1 MSKPRGYLTS
11 TARDPGAPSLPTVV
25 ELLQERGLCTLS
37 LMPVGRLDVES
48 EGLLLLTCDG
58 HLCRRMLHP
67 SRMCAKTY
75 LAVARG
81 HSRSSTWD
89 GHRLHHDRLRCTPEL
104 CAKVVEEGVVL
115 HAKSVAPYTTRPVKM
130 ELLSYQEAK
139 ALLGGG
145 DALQGCLAGVIA
157 GGSATRKCKLG
168 KWSEESQL
176 PERGHKDEP
185 VLPVSASG
193 STVAAEEVAEAQ
205 SLDFISVTLT
215 RGRFHEI
222 RLLLRAIGFE
232 TLRLIR
238 LTCGPLSDPRLLA
251 SPGAWREIEG
261 EELERLVEYSL
272 AHRCEH
278 KASDEAEVFA
288 DDSIAARMINVD
300 ALVDEAPIEAA
311 TPVQ

>member
-1 MSKPRGYLTS
+1 
-11 TARDPGAPSLPTVV
+11 
-25 ELLQERGLCTLS
+25 
-37 LMPVGRLDVES
+37 
-48 EGLLLLTCDG
+48 
-58 HLCRRMLHP
+58 
-67 SRMCAKTY
+67 
-75 LAVARG
+75 
-81 HSRSSTWD
+81 
-89 GHRLHHDRLRCTPEL
+89 
-104 CAKVVEEGVVL
+104 VVL
-115 HAKSVAPYTTRPVKM
+115 HAEGVAPYTTRPVKM

-157 GGSATRKCKLG
+157 GSRATRKCKLG
-168 KWSEESQL
+168 KRSEESQL
-176 PERGHKDEP
+176 PERGHNDEP
-185 VLPVSASG
+185 ALPVSASG
-193 STVAAEEVAEAQ
+193 STVAAEEGAEAQ

-232 TLRLIR
+232 TMRLIR

-261 EELERLVEYSL
+261 EELERLVEYSH

-288 DDSIAARMINVD
+288 DRLM
-300 ALVDEAPIEAA
+300 
-311 TPVQ
+311 